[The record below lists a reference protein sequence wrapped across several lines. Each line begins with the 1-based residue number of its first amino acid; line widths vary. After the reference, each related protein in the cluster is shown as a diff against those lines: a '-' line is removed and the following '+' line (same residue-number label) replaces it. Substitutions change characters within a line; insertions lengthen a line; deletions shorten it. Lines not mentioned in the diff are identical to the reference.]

1 MATDDETTPLPGNLC
16 ILGDARERLAMTTG
30 AASNQRDGDLRL
42 AQSFDL
48 TKVTPAFL
56 DDPYPTYRALR
67 EHDPIHAL
75 ADGSYFL
82 SRYGDL
88 VAVYRDPAAF
98 SSDKTVDFRP
108 KFGDSALY
116 EHHTTSLVFNDPPYH
131 TRVRRLL
138 MPFFTQATLRKL
150 VPRVEALVEGL
161 LDDAQERGE
170 VDLIADLAAAL
181 PINLIGD
188 LLGVPRDERGP
199 LRQWSLDILGALEPS
214 LSDDQV
220 KQGCAAV
227 DDFKTYLRDLI
238 ARRRREPA
246 DQDEPEILST
256 LIADHDSGDGLS
268 EVELLHNCIFVLNA
282 GHETTTNLIGNGVD
296 ALMRFP
302 DQCDRLRGNPD
313 LIDGAIEEFLRF
325 ESPVQIGNRKLT
337 RAVEFGGVTLAAGTY
352 VHLGIAAA
360 NRDAAEFVD
369 SHRLDIARAPNRH
382 LAFGSGIHACAG
394 LSVARLEG
402 RVAIGRLVRRFRR
415 IEPAGV
421 ATRAG
426 RARFRGFF
434 KLPVSL
440 GR

>member
-1 MATDDETTPLPGNLC
+1 MTHDQSGFHDSTDE
-16 ILGDARERLAMTTG
+16 AQLAFSFELV
-30 AASNQRDGDLRL
+30 AA
-42 AQSFDL
+42 
-48 TKVTPAFL
+48 TPAFL

-67 EHDPIHAL
+67 RHDPVHGF
-75 ADGSYFL
+75 ADGSVFL
-82 SRYGDL
+82 TRYADL
-88 VAVYRDPAAF
+88 VAVYHDPTTF

-108 KFGDSALY
+108 KFGDTSLY
-116 EHHTTSLVFNDPPYH
+116 EHHTTSLVFNNPPYH

-138 MPFFTQATLRKL
+138 MPFFTQATLRAL
-150 VPRVEALVEGL
+150 VSRVESLVDGL
-161 LDDAQERGE
+161 LDHAEDRGE

-188 LLGVPRDERGP
+188 LLGVPRDDRGP

-214 LSDDQV
+214 LTEEKL
-220 KQGCAAV
+220 KQGCAVV

-238 ARRRREPA
+238 THRRRYPV

-256 LIADHDSGDGLS
+256 LIADHDGGDGLS
-268 EVELLHNCIFVLNA
+268 EIELLHKCIFVLNA

-302 DQCDRLRGNPD
+302 DEQGRLRKDPD
-313 LIDGAIEEFLRF
+313 LIDSAIEEFLRF

-337 RAVEFGGVTLAAGTY
+337 RDADIGGVALSAGTY

-360 NRDAAEFVD
+360 NRDADEFED
-369 SHRLDIARAPNRH
+369 PHGLDIGRLHNRH
-382 LAFGSGIHACAG
+382 LAFASGIHACAG

-402 RVAIGRLVRRFRR
+402 RVAIGKLVRRFGR
-415 IEPAGV
+415 IEPAGA

-426 RARFRGFF
+426 RARFRGFLA
-434 KLPVSL
+434 LPVNLS
-440 GR
+440 G

>member
-1 MATDDETTPLPGNLC
+1 MTASPLSDQQAQQQSDE
-16 ILGDARERLAMTTG
+16 LG
-30 AASNQRDGDLRL
+30 L

-48 TKVTPAFL
+48 AHTFDLAKAGPAFL
-56 DDPYPTYRALR
+56 DDPYPTYRALHD
-67 EHDPIHAL
+67 HDPVHRL

-82 SRYGDL
+82 SRYADL
-88 VAVYRDPAAF
+88 VSVYHDPAGF
-98 SSDKTVDFRP
+98 SSDKTIDFRP
-108 KFGDSALY
+108 KFGESSLY

-138 MPFFTQATLRKL
+138 MPFFTQATLRAM
-150 VPRVEALVEGL
+150 VPRVEALVDGL
-161 LDDAQERGE
+161 LDHAEERGE

-214 LSDDQV
+214 LSDGQV

-227 DDFKTYLRDLI
+227 DDFKIYLRELI

-268 EVELLHNCIFVLNA
+268 EIELLHNCIFVLNA
-282 GHETTTNLIGNGVD
+282 GHETTTNLIGNGVE

-302 DQCDRLRGNPD
+302 DQCARLRDDPG
-313 LIDGAIEEFLRF
+313 LIDSAIEEFLRF

-337 RAVEFGGVTLAAGTY
+337 RDVVLGGVALAAGTY

-360 NRDAAEFVD
+360 NRDAAEFAEP
-369 SHRLDIARAPNRH
+369 HRLDIGRTPNRH

-402 RVAIGRLVRRFRR
+402 RVAIGKLVRRFNR
-415 IEPAGV
+415 IESAGA

-426 RARFRGFF
+426 RARFRGFL
-434 KLPVSL
+434 KLPVRL
-440 GR
+440 RR